1 VRPDSPA
8 AEPHVRGVSQRFLAA
23 GITPEDMAPEKWKV
37 LTRPLREPSPRRAAA
52 RKRRSNAT
60 PEPAS
65 MSGIE
70 SSGITA
76 RTEKIVQQRLEIA
89 PEEELFFAIAYGQIT
104 HEKAREPLIQRG
116 LVREKH
122 RDAVR
127 SGSVAVG
134 MSDLEVVLSQGRVAD
149 IHTVKEPSGV
159 RRQLIYREPDS
170 LVTTENGFV
179 TSWNPTLPDR
189 WNLVRPWRS
198 GVGLGLTRFSGH
210 LCMRQ
215 DPQQRHR
222 ITPAIVGRRVS
233 SRDSAR
239 SGPCWTI
246 PSDSAA
252 RLKSP

>member
-1 VRPDSPA
+1 VDLSTRTILSFCALTMAAFLLACAKDRSTPEPSACVQSRQRPRHFELATRCALEEAGVPPDNPA
-8 AEPHVRGVSQRFLAA
+8 AEPHVRSVAQRFLAA

-65 MSGIE
+65 MSGME

-76 RTEKIVQQRLEIA
+76 RTEKIVQQRLEVA
-89 PEEELFFAIAYGQIT
+89 PEEELFFAIAYGQIS

-179 TSWNPTLPDR
+179 TSWKPTLPDR
-189 WNLVRPWRS
+189 
-198 GVGLGLTRFSGH
+198 
-210 LCMRQ
+210 
-215 DPQQRHR
+215 
-222 ITPAIVGRRVS
+222 
-233 SRDSAR
+233 
-239 SGPCWTI
+239 
-246 PSDSAA
+246 
-252 RLKSP
+252 